1 MPVVGVDRTTA
12 PGADGRVVVA
22 LDSETV
28 AGVLETVHLR
38 TTDLDD
44 GHLGRGL
51 VSDPAVSV
59 LVGHVDLGEPDGL
72 AGATGDC
79 KK

>member
-1 MPVVGVDRTTA
+1 MMIIRRDGIAAPRADR
-12 PGADGRVVVA
+12 RVVVA

-28 AGVLETVHLR
+28 AGVLEAVHLR
-38 TTDLDD
+38 TTDLLD
-44 GHLGRGL
+44 GRLGRGL
-51 VSDPAVSV
+51 VGDPAVAV

-72 AGATGDC
+72 AVAAGDC